1 MPEIQDHFSYSAVY
15 FFLLIAV
22 LIAIAFRLINFF
34 VPVLPVKTEYKMGIR
49 KAMPLIEFLCWFVFF
64 IWGINYF
71 VKYNMYFAIGLGAI
85 VLLSMI
91 WFAWYALRDLIAGII
106 IKSNR
111 DLQVNETVDV
121 GNYHG
126 KIVRFGFR
134 NLIMETESGKN
145 IYIPYTMLIKRE
157 IVRSHPAD
165 KIQSH
170 SFSLVTPKEKSAEQT
185 ILDIRAALL
194 SLPWTSMIK
203 DPVIRLEEEENGNFA
218 FHITAYSIEKSYF
231 VTIEKE
237 IRGRFG
243 GIYAGPLPG

>member
-22 LIAIAFRLINFF
+22 LIAVAFRVINFF
-34 VPVLPVKTEYKMGIR
+34 VPVLPVKTEYKTRIR
-49 KAMPLIEFLCWFVFF
+49 KAMPLIEFICWFVFF

-134 NLIMETESGKN
+134 NLVMETESGKN

-170 SFSLVTPKEKSAEQT
+170 SFRLVTNKEKTAEQT

-203 DPVIRLEEEENGNFA
+203 NPVIRLEEEENGRYA
-218 FHITAYSIEKSYF
+218 FQITTYSIEKSYF
-231 VTIEKE
+231 VMIEKE
-237 IRGRFG
+237 IRERFVKD
-243 GIYAGPLPG
+243 